1 MSVVR
6 NIPFIYVML
15 FAVLGAIA
23 WASYFK
29 IDETVRARGK
39 VMVEGR
45 VQIIQSPEGGV
56 LKTIEVQEGDAVK
69 AGQVLATMEARA
81 AQAAVDEV
89 LSEIVT
95 NQIAKIRALAELEGE
110 EPDFTGF
117 EDDYPNVIEAQLR
130 LLSGNRL
137 AMEAEIA
144 NVARQKAIADQQL
157 ERVRELHLSGDISY
171 SELSKSEREVIQIE
185 GAIAE
190 VSEKWRLQARKE
202 IANIE
207 QQLSSLFH
215 RLAGRQTIVDY
226 SKLTAPQDGVVTLL
240 RINTL
245 GGVLRA
251 GDELMRISP
260 TGERNLIELQVAPAD
275 VGNLVIGQPVSL
287 QFDSFSST
295 IYGSLT
301 GKLSYLSADTI
312 SETSPDGRSVASFIA
327 RVNVDAEQTNNRL
340 SLSQLRPGMEVTA
353 DVKTG
358 QRSVMVYLAKPILR
372 AFSGALS
379 ER

>member
-1 MSVVR
+1 MNRVR
-6 NIPFIYVML
+6 SIPFVYVML
-15 FAVLGAIA
+15 FSVFGAVA
-23 WASYFK
+23 WASFFE

-45 VQIIQSPEGGV
+45 VQIIQSPEAGV
-56 LKTIEVQEGDAVK
+56 LKTIEVQEGDAVA

-89 LSEIVT
+89 LSEIAT
-95 NQIAKIRALAELEGE
+95 NQIAKIRALAELEGR
-110 EPDFTGF
+110 EPDFGGY
-117 EDDYPNVIEAQLR
+117 EADYPNVIEAQLR
-130 LLSGNRL
+130 LLSGNRM
-137 AMEAEIA
+137 AMEAEVA
-144 NVARQKAIADQQL
+144 NVARQKAIADNQL
-157 ERVRELHLSGDISY
+157 ARVRELHLSGDISF

-190 VSEKWRLQARKE
+190 VREKWRLQARKE
-202 IANIE
+202 IATIE
-207 QQLSSLFH
+207 QQLSSLYH

-275 VGNLVIGQPVSL
+275 VGNLVMGQPVSL

-301 GKLSYLSADTI
+301 GRLTYLSADTI
-312 SETSPDGRSVASFIA
+312 SETAPDGRSVASFIA
-327 RVNVDAEQTNNRL
+327 RVNVDEQQTNNRL
-340 SLSQLRPGMEVTA
+340 ILSQLRPGMEVTA
-353 DVKTG
+353 DIKTG